1 MTQVFPDHSSS
12 HGDLREVV
20 RHFMPYLDN
29 HVALLS
35 GVNISCGFGHPVAQV
50 SPLIPGD
57 SELKGTVWDEDAE
70 AVPCEILKELWGNSP
85 SPQCI
90 FQPTKGSI
98 SLARPG
104 DEAHAILADGGDEIV
119 TFLKA
124 WMLREA
130 GPPCK

>member
-1 MTQVFPDHSSS
+1 MAQPGASPPSQDGSGLPGPFVLAWRSP
-12 HGDLREVV
+12 

-104 DEAHAILADGGDEIV
+104 DEAHAILADGGDEI
-119 TFLKA
+119 
-124 WMLREA
+124 
-130 GPPCK
+130 